1 MRRTSTSLDAFWPH
15 RVFIQGGGVY
25 TGWLAMFAHK
35 SFRLQNAFQLRPVL
49 ATIRGLNVEVLQE
62 WSCDRGLEIS
72 GQTIIEISGICAR

>member
-35 SFRLQNAFQLRPVL
+35 SFRLQNAFQPSEAGGSSPGMEL
-49 ATIRGLNVEVLQE
+49 
-62 WSCDRGLEIS
+62 
-72 GQTIIEISGICAR
+72 